1 MSRNLAWT
9 SALGD
14 ACVNQQAEVLD
25 AIQAMRRRA
34 QTAGYLERTPQ
45 QDVISEGQTIVIEPA
60 DSENVYVPQYDP
72 WLAYGPPLVAYR
84 GWAPPP
90 GMYLNGP
97 GVMFCAGAG
106 LGLLATAWGLAP
118 LGCRLARP
126 QADARLCCLGS
137 VANNDRGAALSRR
150 TISRVHH
157 LVHDRPRQHACSGR
171 FVAQLQDDGASVD
184 RSFGRYP
191 LLGTVRQNRQPSLLT
206 RLHEHHVH
214 QRAQRFLLRDRA
226 GHRLRDLDH
235 GHEIELF
242 HRHIDRGGIKALR

>member
-1 MSRNLAWT
+1 MSRNLAWS

-72 WLAYGPPLVAYR
+72 WLAYGPPLVAYP

-97 GVMFCAGAG
+97 GVMFGAGAG
-106 LGLLATAWGLAP
+106 LGLLATAWGWHHWGADWRDHKLTHDYAP
-118 LGCRLARP
+118 WVPWQTTTAARHCRE
-126 QADARLCCLGS
+126 
-137 VANNDRGAALSRR
+137 
-150 TISRVHH
+150 
-157 LVHDRPRQHACSGR
+157 GR
-171 FVAQLQDDGASVD
+171 F
-184 RSFGRYP
+184 
-191 LLGTVRQNRQPSLLT
+191 
-206 RLHEHHVH
+206 
-214 QRAQRFLLRDRA
+214 RACTT
-226 GHRLRDLDH
+226 
-235 GHEIELF
+235 
-242 HRHIDRGGIKALR
+242 